1 MHVRIE
7 FEDAFVERSTQNCT
21 FDLESKM
28 DFEQGPH
35 KNLIFEF
42 DLTFSNSNRSLG
54 FVVTPTQKSHFRI
67 LSTVRQLKFFNFEN
81 SKSRFGGV
89 GQNWSKKHCTGP
101 RLPNGAHT
109 LRSAPSSSQSVDSS
123 SKCALLARVSLMV
136 RPHCD
141 HLLPLISRFTVHAH
155 AQCVVIPLACIMCC
169 YV

>member
-89 GQNWSKKHCTGP
+89 GQNWSNKNIVPGPVCLTVRTRSDQPLPLLSRLTLQANAHC
-101 RLPNGAHT
+101 L
-109 LRSAPSSSQSVDSS
+109 
-123 SKCALLARVSLMV
+123 RVS
-136 RPHCD
+136 H
-141 HLLPLISRFTVHAH
+141 
-155 AQCVVIPLACIMCC
+155 
-169 YV
+169 